1 MRKARKT
8 IVMLMGMIPLL
19 IAGCGSGGGG
29 AVAVKS
35 VAPHT
40 ISGVVTLNGAP
51 LSAVAVTIAGGNGST
66 VVYSGGDG
74 GFTLNNVADG
84 SYTVTPSLKGYSFAP
99 QSQTVVV
106 SGNGGSANFA
116 ASAIIGY
123 AISGTVG
130 SANGKGVYGVT
141 VTVSDPA
148 KPGTVAGTATT
159 AGDGSYAVTGL
170 ASNPGYLVTVSDA
183 AGDSFTPVSATV
195 PLDQANVQSI
205 NFTAAALVTHAL
217 SGKVVLDSTGAA
229 LAGIELQL
237 QSLSGTIYTT
247 TSDASGNYQLSG
259 IPDGTY
265 GLACQ
270 PTPSYVFPPSAK
282 VVLTGADLSG
292 VNVTGSLVNSG
303 GSGLGINF

>member
-19 IAGCGSGGGG
+19 IAGCGGGGGG

-40 ISGVVTLNGAP
+40 ISGSVTLNGAP
-51 LSAVAVTIAGGNGST
+51 LSAVAVTIAGGSGST

-84 SYTVTPSLKGYSFAP
+84 SYTVTPSLAGYSFAP

-130 SANGKGVYGVT
+130 SSNGKGVFGVT
-141 VTVSDPA
+141 VTVTDPA
-148 KPGTVAGTATT
+148 KGTLVGTATS
-159 AGDGSYAVTGL
+159 AGDGSYSVGGL
-170 ASNPGYLVTVSDA
+170 ASNAGYLVTVSDA

-195 PLDQANVQSI
+195 PIDQANAPST
-205 NFTAAALVTHAL
+205 NFTAAGLVTHAL
-217 SGKVVLDSTGAA
+217 SGKVVLDTTGAG

-237 QSLSGTIYTT
+237 QSLTGIIYSIYT
-247 TSDASGNYQLSG
+247 DASGNYQLGG

-282 VVLTGADLSG
+282 VVLTGADVSG